1 MALMTAPSMR
11 CSRVRFGGGAA
22 ASCSACCTNS
32 SDTFGVIFSPVNSR
46 KLPQDPQKAS
56 VSALCVPHLRQA
68 IMS

>member
-11 CSRVRFGGGAA
+11 CRRVRLGGGVA
-22 ASCSACCTNS
+22 ASWAACCTNS

-56 VSALCVPHLRQA
+56 VSVLRVPHLRQA